1 MALFSRNRDS
11 SKGAAPQ
18 WNETEMRKHTRRLVF
33 AGMGV
38 IAGIWAFLFIWVL
51 FFAEVQKPE
60 VKALAAGVD
69 LTMVLAPVLAA
80 AAGVERLLE
89 TVFNSIEGAWRTLV
103 AYLGYGMRW
112 LKSAETEVAEAR
124 QWLQNMGAIYN
135 GNLATNNQQMTQIFN
150 EHKQKMVAVLVQ
162 TANDTPDP
170 RLKEAMQTAAQQMN
184 ALPAEMLAKMTELLV
199 MPVDLPLPAEVD
211 QKINEVRTALL
222 RQIDQL
228 RAEITAKSEAA
239 EALLKDAQA
248 RLGAAEDKLGG
259 ATSSPDYRSAKSA
272 VTIVLGLMLGVIVAA
287 LGQIQMFALLGV
299 SAIPARIDVLI
310 TGLVIGSGSYPVHSL
325 VGILQQG
332 KDALDGLGNFL
343 NNRAAPSVQ
352 AVEQRITTVQPGS
365 PGQPPVVGQSVIQTT
380 SAQAAGSTTGG

>member
-1 MALFSRNRDS
+1 MALFNRNRG
-11 SKGAAPQ
+11 SKGTAPQ
-18 WNETEMRKHTRRLVF
+18 WNETEMWQHTRRLVF
-33 AGMGV
+33 AGIGV
-38 IAGIWAFLFIWVL
+38 IAGIWVFLFIWVL
-51 FFAEVQKPE
+51 FFADVQKPE

-69 LTMVLAPVLAA
+69 LTLVLAPVLAA

-112 LKSAETEVAEAR
+112 LKSAQTEVAEAR
-124 QWLQNMGAIYN
+124 QWMQNMGAVYN

-150 EHKQKMVAVLVQ
+150 ENKQKMVAVLMQ

-170 RLKEAMQTAAQQMN
+170 RMKEAMQKAAQQMN
-184 ALPAEMLAKMTELLV
+184 ALPAEMLSKMTQLLIT
-199 MPVDLPLPAEVD
+199 PVDLPLPAEVD
-211 QKINEVRTALL
+211 QKINEVRTAMVQ
-222 RQIDQL
+222 QIDRL
-228 RAEITAKSEAA
+228 RTEIEAKTQSA
-239 EALLKDAQA
+239 EALLKDAQV
-248 RLGAAEDKLGG
+248 RLKAAEDKLGG

-287 LGQIQMFALLGV
+287 LGQIQMFALLGI

-352 AVEQRITTVQPGS
+352 ATEQRITTVQPGS
-365 PGQPPVVGQSVIQTT
+365 PGQPAVVGQAVIQTT
-380 SAQAAGSTTGG
+380 SARSTEPTTGG